1 MDEQE
6 ISLQEL
12 WQTIW
17 KRAWLVVGLT
27 VCAMI
32 VAYFASSAMT
42 PIYEAE
48 TSFMVKT
55 KGGNL
60 VLPIEDLGLM
70 GTGAN
75 MTRNYVEVL
84 KSRTVLDRALDRVGL
99 EPEHDPVDAAEVRQA
114 ITAQVIAQTDAIRV
128 KVQLADRRLAADLAN
143 ALVDVLIEHNRDM
156 NQSATRTA
164 REYLADQ
171 LEVST
176 IQLRGA
182 EERMLA
188 LKAGKRILEPSAEAQ
203 AQIKRVVDLE
213 TKKAE
218 AEVSLGETK
227 ARLSKIR
234 EQLGGMTDT
243 VVSSQ
248 TVVEDPVV
256 AGYRTRLA
264 DLEIKLAAARE
275 KYTEQHPEVVKITA
289 EMAEV
294 KASLNSAVAKVVGT
308 QVSSPNP
315 MREQLLK
322 QVVEAET
329 QMASARAQVDA
340 LAKLIATEEARL
352 GTLPQKELD
361 LARVTRDLDVA
372 QQIYI
377 MLRTRY
383 EEMRITEQMQTSD
396 IWRIDPAAIPTSPVK
411 PRKLLN
417 TAVAGVLGVFVGV
430 GMAFVMEFADTSMK
444 SAEDVEAV
452 LGLPI
457 LGAIP
462 RHVGPGVESV
472 TEDPGYYRARPGK
485 RARSKNRE

>member
-32 VAYFASSAMT
+32 VAYLASSAMT

-60 VLPIEDLGLM
+60 ALPIEDLGLM
-70 GTGAN
+70 GSGAN

-84 KSRTVLDRALDRVGL
+84 KSRTVLDRALARVGL
-99 EPEHDPVDAAEVRQA
+99 DPEHDAVDADAVRKS

-128 KVQLADRRLAADLAN
+128 KVQLADRQLAASLAN
-143 ALVDVLIEHNRDM
+143 SLVDVLIEHNRDM

-176 IQLRGA
+176 IQLHGA

-188 LKAGKRILEPSAEAQ
+188 LKSGKRILEPSAEAQ
-203 AQIKRVVDLE
+203 AQIKRIVDLE
-213 TKKAE
+213 TKRAE
-218 AEVSLGETK
+218 AEVSLGETQ
-227 ARLSKIR
+227 ARLKKIR
-234 EQLGGMTDT
+234 EQLGGMADT
-243 VVSSQ
+243 VVSSE

-256 AGYRTRLA
+256 AGYRSRLA

-275 KYTEQHPEVVKITA
+275 KYTEQHPEVVKIAA

-340 LAKLIATEEARL
+340 LAKLIAAEEARL

-462 RHVGPGVESV
+462 RARGPRG
-472 TEDPGYYRARPGK
+472 
-485 RARSKNRE
+485 

>member
-1 MDEQE
+1 MEEQE

-12 WQTIW
+12 WQTIG
-17 KRAWLVVGLT
+17 KRAWLVLGLT
-27 VCAMI
+27 VCAMVI
-32 VAYFASSAMT
+32 AYLVSSAMT

-48 TSFMVKT
+48 TSFMVST
-55 KGGNL
+55 KGGSL
-60 VLPIEDLGLM
+60 ALPIEDLGLM

-75 MTRNYVEVL
+75 MARNYVEVL
-84 KSRTVLDRALDRVGL
+84 KSRTVLDRALAKL
-99 EPEHDPVDAAEVRQA
+99 EINSGHGPVDEEKVRKA

-128 KVQLADRRLAADLAN
+128 KVQLADRKLAANLAN
-143 ALVDVLIEHNRDM
+143 ALVDVLIEHNRDI
-156 NQSATRTA
+156 NQAATRTA

-176 IQLRGA
+176 TQLRGA

-188 LKAGKRILEPSAEAQ
+188 LKSGKRILEPSVEAQ
-203 AQIKRVVDLE
+203 AQIKRIVDLE
-213 TKKAE
+213 AKKAE
-218 AEVSLGETK
+218 AEVSLGETR
-227 ARLSKIR
+227 ARLAKIR
-234 EQLGGMTDT
+234 EQLGGVADT

-275 KYTEQHPEVVKITA
+275 KYTEQHPEVARITA

-294 KASLNSAVAKVVGT
+294 KASLNSAVAKVIGT

-315 MREQLLK
+315 MREQLLR

-340 LAKLIATEEARL
+340 LAKLIAAEEARL

-396 IWRIDPAAIPTSPVK
+396 IWRIDSAVVPISPVK

-417 TAVAGVLGVFVGV
+417 TAIAGVLGVFVGV

-444 SAEDVEAV
+444 SAEEVEAV

-472 TEDPGYYRARPGK
+472 TEHPGYYRAR
-485 RARSKNRE
+485 SKGRDKSKHRE